1 MSSTVVRKWL
11 EERDESSDGSG
22 WIVEDSALESGWVN
36 SDAWLDTA
44 DEHLD
49 LVSDAV
55 ILAISRRRAGLCRP
69 SNRDLLAGYSGG
81 DSAPELTRAAA
92 AAVIED
98 LEDY

>member
-1 MSSTVVRKWL
+1 MSSIAVRKWF
-11 EERDESSDGSG
+11 EECEESSDGSE
-22 WIVEDSALESGWVN
+22 WIVEDSALGSGWAN
-36 SDAWLDTA
+36 FDAWLDTA

-55 ILAISRRRAGLCRP
+55 ILAISRHKAGLYR
-69 SNRDLLAGYSGG
+69 SRDRDLLAGCSGS

-92 AAVIED
+92 LAVVED